1 MRPMMERI
9 FSKAD
14 AIDLPEYESPK
25 SATAIPARELLNLA
39 PSESWSRHSVTATH
53 RAPVRNAT
61 IDASPK
67 VLLDLF
73 ERNERGQRGAAGQR
87 SRWSYPDERL
97 GWDA

>member
-1 MRPMMERI
+1 MERI

-39 PSESWSRHSVTATH
+39 PSESWSRHSVTATY

-67 VLLDLF
+67 VLLDLL